1 MSPSLYSRSF
11 CDEEAEAFSAGRGCS
26 MDGEVCLLS
35 SMCRKLEAERRM
47 KEGSASATLAVLCW
61 SKGPGTLN
69 RGPRSG
75 WSPQGMDVF
84 ILSVLY
90 GVWIPTGALIPYV
103 AGHGERN
110 HLGRTEKD
118 PHIQKV

>member
-1 MSPSLYSRSF
+1 MPVKQHVQEIGGREE
-11 CDEEAEAFSAGRGCS
+11 DEGG
-26 MDGEVCLLS
+26 
-35 SMCRKLEAERRM
+35 
-47 KEGSASATLAVLCW
+47 GSASAALAVLCW

>member
-1 MSPSLYSRSF
+1 
-11 CDEEAEAFSAGRGCS
+11 

-47 KEGSASATLAVLCW
+47 KEGSASAALAVLCW

-69 RGPRSG
+69 RGPCSG
-75 WSPQGMDVF
+75 RSPQGMDMF

-90 GVWIPTGALIPYV
+90 SIGIPTGALIPYV
-103 AGHGERN
+103 TGHGEWN
-110 HLGRTEKD
+110 HLGGREKD
-118 PHIQKV
+118 THIHEV